1 MIIRGQ
7 SINAIR
13 EKCRHWT
20 RLAADEHYSSSP
32 RFLINIPKCDHH
44 FSYTTIRAPAN
55 LWQLNEIL
63 GKERVSLSRI
73 LLQSKAFFNLMIFQ
87 KKDRQVN
94 FEMLCILPF
103 SFFFTMFKNYS
114 KCRILQHWKRS
125 CLDWKVSWCYV
136 RRNLRRILFHWL
148 INICTSSHAVCRW
161 IISSLS
167 QSSHPWPRSTIS
179 KAIIE
184 RRHSET

>member
-1 MIIRGQ
+1 MFQGPRLAWFQYSEQFIVPPKQVSRSPTASPALARPPPTEWVSELKGGQDDGFKLMIIRGQ

-20 RLAADEHYSSSP
+20 RLAADEEHYSSP

-63 GKERVSLSRI
+63 GKERVSVFSRI

-87 KKDRQVN
+87 KNRQVN
-94 FEMLCILPF
+94 LKCCAFYLFL
-103 SFFFTMFKNYS
+103 SFFASSTLF
-114 KCRILQHWKRS
+114 
-125 CLDWKVSWCYV
+125 VS
-136 RRNLRRILFHWL
+136 
-148 INICTSSHAVCRW
+148 
-161 IISSLS
+161 
-167 QSSHPWPRSTIS
+167 
-179 KAIIE
+179 
-184 RRHSET
+184 

>member
-1 MIIRGQ
+1 MFQGPRLAWFQYSEQFIVPPKQVSRSPTASPALARPPPTEWVSELKGGQDDGFKLMIIRGQ

-20 RLAADEHYSSSP
+20 RLAADEHYSSP

-63 GKERVSLSRI
+63 GKERVSVFSRI

-87 KKDRQVN
+87 KNRQVN
-94 FEMLCILPF
+94 LKCCAFYLFL
-103 SFFFTMFKNYS
+103 SFFASSALF
-114 KCRILQHWKRS
+114 
-125 CLDWKVSWCYV
+125 VS
-136 RRNLRRILFHWL
+136 
-148 INICTSSHAVCRW
+148 
-161 IISSLS
+161 
-167 QSSHPWPRSTIS
+167 
-179 KAIIE
+179 
-184 RRHSET
+184 